1 MEWLSDSPQAADWGF
16 TPRQTCSRRLASI
29 QGLGEESGD
38 TAAVAARAAGR
49 EENPKRVW
57 VRWRPVRL
65 HTALPAPQP
74 WPGVSEQPEDT
85 TLQLARGLKS
95 FISLSLTFRSGKQG
109 SGVNCFCCKCQP
121 RDLHVSAAL
130 AGGEG
135 ARGPPHVVAEGDTL
149 QSKTPCSAESIT
161 RKRHT
166 EETQCSRA
174 APLWM

>member
-1 MEWLSDSPQAADWGF
+1 MEWLSDSPQAADSGF

-38 TAAVAARAAGR
+38 TAAVAARAVGR

-57 VRWRPVRL
+57 IRWRPVRL
-65 HTALPAPQP
+65 HTALPAPEP
-74 WPGVSEQPEDT
+74 PPRVSEQPEDT

-95 FISLSLTFRSGKQG
+95 FISLSLTFRSGKQE
-109 SGVNCFCCKCQP
+109 SGVNCFCCKCRP

-135 ARGPPHVVAEGDTL
+135 AGGPPHCG
-149 QSKTPCSAESIT
+149 C
-161 RKRHT
+161 RG
-166 EETQCSRA
+166 
-174 APLWM
+174 

>member
-1 MEWLSDSPQAADWGF
+1 M
-16 TPRQTCSRRLASI
+16 THPRQQIGASHTGRPAPGGWLPSRAWEKS
-29 QGLGEESGD
+29 LG
-38 TAAVAARAAGR
+38 TRAAVAARAAGR

-57 VRWRPVRL
+57 VRRRPVRL

-135 ARGPPHVVAEGDTL
+135 ARGPPHRG
-149 QSKTPCSAESIT
+149 C
-161 RKRHT
+161 RG
-166 EETQCSRA
+166 
-174 APLWM
+174 